1 MTMEPRIRD
10 SFTGTQVGHTFN
22 ALCQP
27 LLLGRIANLQV
38 RLAASEAEVTAA
50 QELRQSVFRADSE
63 RNSSTRDEDHFDAF
77 CDHLIVVDTERG
89 NAIVGTY
96 RLLRE
101 EKAAKAGGFYSQTE
115 FDMAA
120 LRARMP
126 QRRILELGRSCVMP
140 QYRSKRTVELLWQG
154 IWAYCRAW
162 NIDMMCGCA
171 SVPGTIAAAH
181 ALPLSFL
188 HHHASAE
195 GPWLVQAHQD
205 IRVDMDMMPVEAV
218 EMSAALAAMP
228 PLIKGYL
235 RVGASFGDGAVV
247 DHEFGT
253 TDVFVILPVERI
265 SSRYVSHFGTD
276 ADRFV

>member
-1 MTMEPRIRD
+1 MTVEPRIRE
-10 SFTGTQVGHTFN
+10 SFTGSHIGDVFDDSS
-22 ALCQP
+22 QP
-27 LLLGRIANLQV
+27 TLLGRIANLQV
-38 RLAASEAEVTAA
+38 RLAVSESEIGAA
-50 QELRQSVFRADSE
+50 QELRSSVFHADCE
-63 RNSSTRDEDHFDAF
+63 RNSSARDEDHFDAF
-77 CDHLIVVDTERG
+77 CDHLIVLDTERG
-89 NAIVGTY
+89 NMIVGTY

-101 EKAAKAGGFYSQTE
+101 ESAAKAGGFYSQGE

-120 LRARMP
+120 LRARLP

-171 SVPGTIAAAH
+171 SFPGTIAAAH

-188 HHHASAE
+188 HHHARGE

-205 IRVDMDMMPVEAV
+205 MRVDMDMMPVEAV
-218 EMSAALAAMP
+218 GMSAALTAMP

-247 DHEFGT
+247 DHAFGT
-253 TDVFVILPVERI
+253 TDVFVVLPVERI
-265 SSRYVSHFGTD
+265 KSRYVSHFGVD

>member
-1 MTMEPRIRD
+1 MTMEPRIRESFAASQTGYAFD
-10 SFTGTQVGHTFN
+10 SN
-22 ALCQP
+22 WKP
-27 LLLGRIANLQV
+27 PLLGRIANLQV
-38 RLAASEAEVTAA
+38 RLAASEAEINAA
-50 QELRQSVFRADSE
+50 QDLRSSVFHADCAQ
-63 RNSSTRDEDHFDAF
+63 SSSGRDEDRFDAY
-77 CDHLIVVDTERG
+77 CDHLIVLDVERG

-101 EKAAKAGGFYSQTE
+101 ERAVKAGGFYSQGE

-120 LRARMP
+120 LRTRMP
-126 QRRILELGRSCVMP
+126 DRRILELGRSCVMP

-171 SVPGTIAAAH
+171 SFPGTVAAAH

-188 HHHASAE
+188 HHHARAS
-195 GPWLVQAHQD
+195 GPWLVQAHED
-205 IRVDMDMMPVEAV
+205 NRVDMDMMPVEAV
-218 EMSAALAAMP
+218 EMSAALAVMP

-247 DHEFGT
+247 DRVFGT
-253 TDVFVILPVERI
+253 TDVFVVLPVERI
-265 SSRYVSHFGTD
+265 SSRYVAHYGVG

>member
-1 MTMEPRIRD
+1 MTMEPRIRE
-10 SFTGTQVGHTFN
+10 SFTGSQSGL
-22 ALCQP
+22 ALEANFQP
-27 LLLGRIANLQV
+27 PLLGRIANLQV
-38 RLAASEAEVTAA
+38 RLAASEAEIGAA
-50 QELRQSVFRADSE
+50 QELRSSVFHADCE
-63 RNSSTRDEDHFDAF
+63 HNSSGRDEDRFDAF
-77 CDHLIVVDTERG
+77 CDHLIVLDIDQG

-101 EKAAKAGGFYSQTE
+101 ECAAKAGGFYSQGE

-126 QRRILELGRSCVMP
+126 DRRILELGRSCVMP

-162 NIDMMCGCA
+162 NIDIMCGCA
-171 SVPGTIAAAH
+171 SFSGTVAAAH

-188 HHHASAE
+188 HHHARAE

-205 IRVDMDMMPVEAV
+205 IRVDMDMMPIEAV
-218 EMSAALAAMP
+218 SMSAALAAMP

-247 DHEFGT
+247 DQAFGT
-253 TDVFVILPVERI
+253 TDVFVVLPVERI
-265 SSRYVSHFGTD
+265 ATRYVSHFGVD
-276 ADRFV
+276 ADRFI